1 MPRPSAGRLGAGFDI
16 LKNYPM
22 HIRKQR
28 LLTPGPTPLYPPA
41 LHAMM
46 ASDIHHRTEDFRKA
60 YRQCLADLKEVMGTS
75 NDVLMFAASGTGAM
89 DATVSNLFSR
99 GDKVIVCVAGK
110 FGERWAEIAK
120 AYGLDATV
128 LTVPYGQAVSPEAV
142 RQALADQPAAK
153 GVFLQASET
162 STGAAH
168 DVKAIAEAVR
178 KTDAILVVDAIT
190 GLGTMPLDIDG
201 WGLDVVI
208 GGSQK
213 AFMIPPGLAFLSI
226 SKKAW
231 KLADTATLPHFYFNF
246 KKEKKSGDAGES
258 SWTPATALI
267 LALAEALKYVKSIGM
282 DKLVEN
288 AELLARATR
297 AAAGALGLELFA
309 AASPGSSVTAIQ
321 APKGMD
327 SGVIVKEFRNRFGA
341 VIANGQGSMKGQIF
355 RIAHLGYFD
364 FADLFS
370 VVAALEIILNAHGY
384 GVKYGTGVAAVQ
396 EVYASVAVKPETVG
410 V

>member
-1 MPRPSAGRLGAGFDI
+1 
-16 LKNYPM
+16 M

-60 YRQCLADLKEVMGTS
+60 YRSCLADLKEVMGTS

-89 DATVSNLFSR
+89 DAAVSNLLSK
-99 GDKVIVCVAGK
+99 GDKVIVCSAGK
-110 FGERWAEIAK
+110 FGERWVEIAK
-120 AYGLDATV
+120 AYGLDVTV
-128 LTVPYGQAVSPEAV
+128 LSAPYGKSVPAPQVEA
-142 RQALADQPAAK
+142 ALAHEPAAK
-153 GVFLQASET
+153 AVFVQASET

-168 DVKAIAEAVR
+168 DVRAMGRAVSHS
-178 KTDAILVVDAIT
+178 DAILVVDAIT
-190 GLGTMPLDIDG
+190 GLGTMPLDIDA
-201 WGLDVVI
+201 WGLDILI

-226 SKKAW
+226 SPKAW
-231 KLADTATLPHFYFNF
+231 KFTETSTLPHYYFNL

-267 LALAEALKYVKSIGM
+267 LALAESLRYIKQMGM
-282 DKLVEN
+282 TKLVEN
-288 AELLARATR
+288 AQMLAHATR
-297 AAAGALGLELFA
+297 RAVVSLGLELFA
-309 AASPGSSVTAIQ
+309 PDSPASSATAVR
-321 APKGMD
+321 APAGMD
-327 SGVIVKEFRNRFGA
+327 SGIIVKEFRNRFGA

-364 FADLFS
+364 FTDLFA
-370 VVAALEIILNAHGY
+370 VVAGLEIILNANGFP
-384 GVKYGTGVAAVQ
+384 VKYGTGVAAVQ
-396 EVYASVAVKPETVG
+396 EIYEQVAVRQPVTA
-410 V
+410 

>member
-1 MPRPSAGRLGAGFDI
+1 
-16 LKNYPM
+16 M

-60 YRQCLADLKEVMGTS
+60 YRSCLADLKEVMGTAH
-75 NDVLMFAASGTGAM
+75 DVLMFAASGTGAM
-89 DATVSNLFSR
+89 DASISNLLSK
-99 GDKVIVCVAGK
+99 GDRVIVCSAGK

-120 AYGLDATV
+120 AYGLDAHV
-128 LTVPYGQAVSPEAV
+128 LTVPYGKVVAPADLEA
-142 RQALADQPAAK
+142 ALAIDRGAK
-153 GVFLQASET
+153 AVFVQASET

-168 DVKAIAEAVR
+168 DVRAMARAVAQ
-178 KTDAILVVDAIT
+178 TDAIFVVDAIT

-201 WGLDVVI
+201 WGIDVLI

-226 SKKAW
+226 SPKAW
-231 KLADTATLPHFYFNF
+231 KFTETATLPHYYFNL

-258 SWTPATALI
+258 SWTPATSLI
-267 LALAEALKYVKSIGM
+267 LALAEALRYIKQLGM
-282 DKLVEN
+282 PKLIEN
-288 AELLARATR
+288 AQMLAHATR
-297 AAAGALGLELFA
+297 AAVVRMGLELFA
-309 AASPGSSVTAIQ
+309 PDSPAASATAVK
-321 APKGMD
+321 APAGID

-364 FADLFS
+364 FADLFA
-370 VVAALEIILNAHGY
+370 VVAGLEIILNANGFP
-384 GVKYGTGVAAVQ
+384 VKYGTGVAAVEEIYEQ
-396 EVYASVAVKPETVG
+396 SAVKQPVSA
-410 V
+410 

>member
-1 MPRPSAGRLGAGFDI
+1 
-16 LKNYPM
+16 M
-22 HIRKQR
+22 HIKKQR

-60 YRQCLADLKEVMGTS
+60 YRSCLADLKEVMGTS
-75 NDVLMFAASGTGAM
+75 NDLLMFAASGTGAM
-89 DATVSNLFSR
+89 DGTVSNLFSR
-99 GDKVIVCVAGK
+99 GDKVIVCSAGK

-120 AYGLDATV
+120 AYGLDANV
-128 LTVPYGQAVSPEAV
+128 ITVPYGQVVAPAQVEA
-142 RQALADQPAAK
+142 ALAAEPAVK

-168 DVKAIAEAVR
+168 DVKAIAAAVGR
-178 KTDAILVVDAIT
+178 TDAILVVDAIT

-226 SKKAW
+226 SRKAW
-231 KLADTATLPHFYFNF
+231 KVAETATLPHYYFNF

-258 SWTPATALI
+258 SWTPSTALI
-267 LALAEALKYVKSIGM
+267 LALAEALKYVKQLGM
-282 DKLVEN
+282 AKLIEN
-288 AELLARATR
+288 AQLLAKATR
-297 AAAGALGLELFA
+297 AAVARMGLELFA
-309 AASPGSSVTAIQ
+309 AGSPGSSVTAVK
-321 APKGMD
+321 APAGMD
-327 SGVIVKEFRNRFGA
+327 SGVIVKEFRSRFGA
-341 VIANGQGSMKGQIF
+341 IIANGQGTMKGQIF

-364 FADLFS
+364 FADLFA
-370 VVAALEIILNAHGY
+370 VIAGLEIILNANGFP
-384 GVKYGTGVAAVQ
+384 VPYGTGVAAVQ
-396 EVYASVAVKPETVG
+396 EIYEQVAVQPQTVNA
-410 V
+410 